1 MKKSIL
7 PILTLSF
14 ALFTSTSA
22 KAASSLLSD
31 SIVVYRVG
39 TGANSLV
46 NTGNS
51 AFLDEYSRTGTLIQ
65 SIDLGIISSGT
76 ASSEGFINR
85 SGDGRYIIA
94 TGYASTG
101 ATSIAGSTGAANARV
116 IARIDASGNVDSTT
130 RLSNYASGNNP
141 RSAWSADG
149 SSFYGVGGTGG
160 IVYAT
165 LGATTGTAVT
175 TGLLSNIKEQNCE
188 FRQLSITD
196 FEPLNAVIKDC
207 ETIFHLGARGSV
219 PRSIKNPVA
228 THEVNA
234 TGTLNVLE
242 IARESGAHVIFSSSS
257 SVYGRNMQLPKDES
271 MWLGPMTPY
280 AASKLAAEGYVQAY
294 AAAYKVPTTLLRFFN
309 VFGPRQRPDHEYA
322 AVLPKWIWLA
332 MHGEPIDVYGDG
344 TASRDFTYV
353 DTVLDIA
360 VNAMKEKV
368 VTEGAMNLAYGN
380 RIFLNDAIEMLKK
393 HFPDLQVNY
402 KLKRLGDVKESQND
416 PELLKKLFPK
426 IQPKEFETAL
436 SETIEWLKEFGQ
448 SVANG
453 PATTD

>member
-1 MKKSIL
+1 MSKVGVTGGAGFIGSN
-7 PILTLSF
+7 LT
-14 ALFTSTSA
+14 
-22 KAASSLLSD
+22 K
-31 SIVVYRVG
+31 R
-39 TGANSLV
+39 
-46 NTGNS
+46 
-51 AFLDEYSRTGTLIQ
+51 LI
-65 SIDLGIISSGT
+65 
-76 ASSEGFINR
+76 SEGHDVVVF
-85 SGDGRYIIA
+85 DDL
-94 TGYASTG
+94 STG
-101 ATSIAGSTGAANARV
+101 LIS
-116 IARIDASGNVDSTT
+116 NVDQSKC
-130 RLSNYASGNNP
+130 LFHKA
-141 RSAWSADG
+141 
-149 SSFYGVGGTGG
+149 
-160 IVYAT
+160 
-165 LGATTGTAVT
+165 
-175 TGLLSNIKEQNCE
+175 
-188 FRQLSITD
+188 SITD
-196 FEPLNAVIKDC
+196 PEALHAALKDC
-207 ETIFHLGARGSV
+207 QTIFHLAARGSV

-228 THEVNA
+228 THAVNS

-242 IARESGAHVIFSSSS
+242 VARSSGAHVIFSSSS

-332 MHGEPIDVYGDG
+332 MQGQPIDVYGDG

-360 VNAMKEKV
+360 MTAMKEKV

-380 RIFLNDAIEMLKK
+380 RIFLNDTIEMLKK

-402 KLKRLGDVKESQND
+402 KSERLGDVKESQND
-416 PELLKKLFPK
+416 PQLLKKLFPK
-426 IQPKEFETAL
+426 IQPKDFETAL

>member
-1 MKKSIL
+1 M
-7 PILTLSF
+7 
-14 ALFTSTSA
+14 A
-22 KAASSLLSD
+22 KVA
-31 SIVVYRVG
+31 V
-39 TGANSLV
+39 TGGA
-46 NTGNS
+46 
-51 AFLDEYSRTGTLIQ
+51 
-65 SIDLGIISSGT
+65 
-76 ASSEGFINR
+76 GFIGSNLTR
-85 SGDGRYIIA
+85 RLISGGHEVVVVDDL
-94 TGYASTG
+94 STG
-101 ATSIAGSTGAANARV
+101 LIS
-116 IARIDASGNVDSTT
+116 NVDQEKST
-130 RLSNYASGNNP
+130 
-141 RSAWSADG
+141 
-149 SSFYGVGGTGG
+149 FHQV
-160 IVYAT
+160 
-165 LGATTGTAVT
+165 
-175 TGLLSNIKEQNCE
+175 
-188 FRQLSITD
+188 SITD
-196 FEPLNAVIKDC
+196 AKALQVALKDC
-207 ETIFHLGARGSV
+207 QTIFHLAARGSV

-228 THEVNA
+228 THDVNA

-242 IARESGAHVIFSSSS
+242 VARESGAHVIFSSSS
-257 SVYGRNMQLPKDES
+257 SVYGRNMQLPKDET

-294 AAAYKVPTTLLRFFN
+294 ASAYNVPTTLLRFFN

-332 MHGEPIDVYGDG
+332 MQGLPIDVYGDG

-360 VNAMKEKV
+360 MTAMKEKV

-380 RIFLNDAIEMLKK
+380 RIFLNDTIEMLKK

-402 KLKRLGDVKESQND
+402 KSERLGDVKESQND

-426 IQPKEFETAL
+426 IQPKEFEKAL